1 MAIKPTLETP
11 VNAYKEQAPCP
22 ESVKTTEDI
31 VRELVSQGKP
41 TEKIRIPGK
50 VKSHI
55 LYIADD
61 FDAPVDD
68 FKDYR

>member
-1 MAIKPTLETP
+1 MATKPEVETP
-11 VNAYKEQAPCP
+11 VNIYTEQVPCP
-22 ESVKTTEDI
+22 EPAKTTEDI

-41 TEKIRIPGK
+41 IEKIRIPGK

-61 FDAPVDD
+61 FDAPLDD